1 MSLRWRLSVAQEF
14 TSRMVRRL
22 GGGGGGDGGGSLKF
36 AV

>member
-1 MSLRWRLSVAQEF
+1 MSLRWRLSVAPEF

-22 GGGGGGDGGGSLKF
+22 GVGGDGGGSLKF